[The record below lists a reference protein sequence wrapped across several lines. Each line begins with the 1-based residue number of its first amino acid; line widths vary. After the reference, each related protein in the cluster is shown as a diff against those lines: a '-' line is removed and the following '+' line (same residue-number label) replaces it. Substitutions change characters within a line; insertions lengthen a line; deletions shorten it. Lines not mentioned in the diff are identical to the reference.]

1 MSLSQ
6 GAPSRGALLQDRVC
20 VVVGVGPGMG
30 RDAALRLAAEGAD
43 IVLAARSGER
53 LAAVAAEVE
62 SQGRRALCVP
72 TDATDD
78 GSVAAL
84 VDATVAEFGRL
95 DVLVNNAFSQPP
107 FETLEQVSIDTW
119 NESLA
124 INCTAALRTS
134 KAVLPVMRTQ
144 GAGSIVNVATM
155 SIRNNRPNFGAYAA
169 AKSALTSLTR
179 TLANEVG
186 PDGIRVNA
194 VCPGFILGD
203 SVRTYLAATAEQN
216 GITYDDQYARIT
228 DQIPL
233 RFIPDSHQICGTVV
247 FYASDLSV
255 ACTGTSLDVNGGQW
269 MTW

>member
-1 MSLSQ
+1 M
-6 GAPSRGALLQDRVC
+6 ALLDEQVC

-30 RDAALRLAAEGAD
+30 RDAALRLAAEGAHV
-43 IVLAARSGER
+43 VLAARSPDR
-53 LAAVAAEVE
+53 LESVAAEVRD
-62 SQGRRALCVP
+62 QGRRALCVP

-78 GSVAAL
+78 ASVAAL
-84 VDATVAEFGRL
+84 VAATVAEFGRL
-95 DVLVNNAFSQPP
+95 DVLVNNAFRQPP
-107 FETLEQVSIDTW
+107 FETLEQVSVETW
-119 NESLA
+119 NDSLA

-134 KAVLPVMRTQ
+134 KAVLPVMRAQ
-144 GAGSIVNVATM
+144 GKGSIINIATM
-155 SIRNNRPNFGAYAA
+155 SIRNNRPLFGAYAA

-203 SVRTYLAATAEQN
+203 SVRAHLASTAEQN
-216 GITYDDQYARIT
+216 GITYDEQYART
-228 DQIPL
+228 TEQIPL
-233 RFIPDSHQICGTVV
+233 RFIPDSAQICGTVV
-247 FYASDLSV
+247 FYASDLSI

>member
-1 MSLSQ
+1 M
-6 GAPSRGALLQDRVC
+6 ALLDDRVC

-30 RDAALRLAAEGAD
+30 RDAALRFAAEGAD
-43 IVLAARSGER
+43 VVLAARSSAQ
-53 LAAVAAEVE
+53 LDTVANEVRA
-62 SQGRRALCVP
+62 QGRRALCVP

-78 GSVAAL
+78 ASVAAL

-107 FETLEQVSIDTW
+107 FESLEQVSIDTW

-134 KAVLPVMRTQ
+134 KAVLPVMRAQ

-194 VCPGFILGD
+194 ICPGFILGD

-216 GITYDDQYARIT
+216 GITYDEQYVRIT

-233 RFIPDSHQICGTVV
+233 RFIPDSHQICGAVV